1 MTSALHQITMSHST
15 EEDRLLL
22 RISTLDKAEF
32 RFWLTRRFVNIL
44 WPALMKVLEKEN
56 PAARKNLMPEAKKAV
71 VAMEHQDAVAAADFS
86 RSHDEGNKDLTPG
99 TGDNRGPLLV
109 IGGSVSPDK
118 SGATGLILKTNN
130 NAEIKVSLN
139 KALLHALCKLLIE
152 VTMKAGWDL
161 GLSVGNDA
169 AVVLPQDKTRMH

>member
-22 RISTLDKAEF
+22 RISTFDKAEF

-71 VAMEHQDAVAAADFS
+71 VAMEHQDAIVVADFS

-130 NAEIKVSLN
+130 NAEIKASLN
-139 KALLHALCKLLIE
+139 KELLHALCRLLIGT
-152 VTMKAGWDL
+152 TMKAGWDL
-161 GLSVGNDA
+161 DLTIGAATGIFVPADA
-169 AVVLPQDKTRMH
+169 VRMH